1 MYAWCNL
8 ASLLLGVAAWAL
20 PLWACARGGYPGAP
34 RRTLRCVAGSG
45 AACALS
51 LLLQLV
57 YTAHL
62 TVVGDWAAL
71 ADTSYAVAGA
81 AAILVAVTLSLNAL
95 AVLALRRSGP
105 RP

>member
-8 ASLLLGVAAWAL
+8 ASLLLGVPAWAL
-20 PLWACARGGYPGAP
+20 PLWACARGGCPGAP

-57 YTAHL
+57 DTAHL
-62 TVVGDWAAL
+62 AAAGDWAAL
-71 ADTSYAVAGA
+71 ADTSQAVAGA
-81 AAILVAVTLSLNAL
+81 AAILVTVTLFLNVL

>member
-1 MYAWCNL
+1 MYAWCNI
-8 ASLLLGVAAWAL
+8 ASLLLGLLAWAL
-20 PLWACARGGYPGAP
+20 PLRAWSRSGCPGAL
-34 RRTLRCVAGSG
+34 RRALWHAAGSC

-62 TVVGDWAAL
+62 TAVGDWAAL

-105 RP
+105 RL